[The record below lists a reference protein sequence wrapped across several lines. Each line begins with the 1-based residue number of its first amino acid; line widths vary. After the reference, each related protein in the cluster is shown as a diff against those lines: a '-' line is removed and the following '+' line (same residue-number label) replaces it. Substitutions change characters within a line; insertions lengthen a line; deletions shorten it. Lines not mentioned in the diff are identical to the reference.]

1 MHLVNPENPEI
12 LSKLDSFARLLVG
25 FGASRHPGGES
36 VLVNGAVFKTVS
48 EPVRA
53 GLGRFDSYTPPPV
66 TEAGKLFFYKEIP
79 HMIRDWVELNMT
91 PGIGPRAA
99 AKLLERFGSAEAV
112 YKATRAELEQ
122 LRLPPEAVDTIIAR
136 DLLPRAEAEIT
147 AVKQLGG
154 DILLLDDGVYPSS
167 LREIYDP
174 PIVLYVKGAW
184 SDCLDRPC
192 IGVVGSRRC
201 STYGQNAANMLAR
214 DLAERGVTVV
224 SGFARGIDAAAHRGA
239 LEANGRTVAVLGTG
253 IDEVYPREHKKL
265 AAEILDRGGALVSQF
280 PLGTPPVSENFPYR
294 NRIISGLSL
303 GVVVVEASEHSGS
316 LITARLAMEQNRE
329 VFAVPGNITSRN
341 SFGTNYLIKGAGAK
355 LVQQWQDIASELPQP
370 VAASLL
376 PPPFSE
382 RKIAD
387 RLAFVPEG
395 LSPAETCVFKL
406 LTPDSPAHVDWLFDK
421 SKLPISELTAAL
433 LSLEIRELVR
443 ALPGRC
449 FVRRL

>member
-1 MHLVNPENPEI
+1 
-12 LSKLDSFARLLVG
+12 
-25 FGASRHPGGES
+25 
-36 VLVNGAVFKTVS
+36 
-48 EPVRA
+48 
-53 GLGRFDSYTPPPV
+53 
-66 TEAGKLFFYKEIP
+66 
-79 HMIRDWVELNMT
+79 MISDWVELNMT

-112 YKATRAELEQ
+112 YRATRGELEQ
-122 LRLPPEAVDTIIAR
+122 LRLPPETVDSIIAR
-136 DLLPRAEAEIT
+136 DLRSKAEAESN
-147 AVKQLGG
+147 AVKALGG

-184 SDCLDRPC
+184 SECLDQPC
-192 IGVVGSRRC
+192 IGIVGSRRC
-201 STYGQNAANMLAR
+201 STYGQNAAIMLGR
-214 DLAERGVTVV
+214 DLAQRGVTVV

-239 LEANGRTVAVLGTG
+239 LDAGGRTIAVLGTG
-253 IDEVYPREHKKL
+253 IDEVYPRDHKKL

-316 LITARLAMEQNRE
+316 LITARLAIEQNRE

-355 LVQQWQDIASELPQP
+355 LVQQWQDIVTELPPP
-370 VAASLL
+370 VAATLL
-376 PPPFSE
+376 PPSFIDVKKSSTAE
-382 RKIAD
+382 SLSFI
-387 RLAFVPEG
+387 PEG
-395 LSPAETCVFKL
+395 LSPAETSVFKL
-406 LTPDSPAHVDWLFDK
+406 LTPDNPAHVDWLFDK
-421 SKLPISELTAAL
+421 SKLAIPELTAAL
-433 LSLEIRELVR
+433 LSLEMRELVR

-449 FVRRL
+449 FVRKL

>member
-1 MHLVNPENPEI
+1 
-12 LSKLDSFARLLVG
+12 
-25 FGASRHPGGES
+25 
-36 VLVNGAVFKTVS
+36 
-48 EPVRA
+48 
-53 GLGRFDSYTPPPV
+53 
-66 TEAGKLFFYKEIP
+66 
-79 HMIRDWVELNMT
+79 MIRDWVELNMT

-136 DLLPRAEAEIT
+136 DLLARAEAEIT

-154 DILLLDDGVYPSS
+154 DILLLDDGVYPSF

-214 DLAERGVTVV
+214 DLAERGMTVV

-239 LEANGRTVAVLGTG
+239 LEASGRTVAVLGTG

-303 GVVVVEASEHSGS
+303 GILVVEAAENSGS
-316 LITARLAMEQNRE
+316 LITARLAIEQNRE

-355 LVQQWQDIASELPQP
+355 LVQQWQDVAAELPQEI
-370 VAASLL
+370 AALML
-376 PPPFSE
+376 PPEPKKK
-382 RKIAD
+382 RKGKD
-387 RLAFVPEG
+387 LVDQLSLMPQG
-395 LSPAETCVFKL
+395 LSATEQAVWKL
-406 LTPDSPAHVDWLFDK
+406 LSADEPAHIDGLAQE
-421 SKLPISELTAAL
+421 SGLPIQDLTGAL
-433 LSLEIRELVR
+433 LSL
-443 ALPGRC
+443 
-449 FVRRL
+449 